1 MVVSGMPLVCV
12 MPRLHLESYTEGSE
26 CDCRNKMPC
35 VNTVFGEGSVACP
48 VLWLVIPCYN
58 EEEVFP
64 ITAPIFRKVVNDLMD
79 DGLVSPESKILF
91 VDDGPID
98 KTWDIISD
106 LADQASVYSGIPLSR
121 NRGHQNALLAVCL
134 VKRSS
139 TVSAS

>member
-1 MVVSGMPLVCV
+1 MRKYRVWRRFRGVPCSLV
-12 MPRLHLESYTEGSE
+12 G
-26 CDCRNKMPC
+26 
-35 VNTVFGEGSVACP
+35 NTLLQRRRG
-48 VLWLVIPCYN
+48 
-58 EEEVFP
+58 FP

-79 DGLVSPESKILF
+79 DDLVSPESKILF

-98 KTWDIISD
+98 KTRDTISD

-139 TVSAS
+139 AVSAS